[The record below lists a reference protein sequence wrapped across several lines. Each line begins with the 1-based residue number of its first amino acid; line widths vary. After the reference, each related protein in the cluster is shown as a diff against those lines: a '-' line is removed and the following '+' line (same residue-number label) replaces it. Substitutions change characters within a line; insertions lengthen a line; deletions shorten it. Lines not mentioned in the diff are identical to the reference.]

1 MSTRPVKSE
10 HPERAG
16 TAAKAAYSDP
26 TCDVFS
32 RTLAQKSLGNFSV
45 TTIMDK
51 TTEEFEKLAIDDALR
66 DLQTDRAN
74 GLSSAEASL
83 RLKRYGFNEIPETA
97 ESLAHRIIRRLWG
110 PIPWMI
116 EAAALLSALVGKWED
131 FTIIMILL
139 VTNVFIDFWQESK
152 ALTALKVLKEK
163 LAKTALALR
172 DGHFQSLDARELV
185 PGDII
190 KVKIGDLIP
199 ADIKLIDGDYIQADQ
214 SALTGESLPVSKK
227 PGDIAYSNSIVKQ
240 GEMLGVVTNTA
251 LNTFFGKT
259 VALVARAERE
269 EGSHFQKAVIHIGN
283 YLIMITLF
291 LVVVILI
298 TGMFRHQY
306 MLEILRFA
314 LVLTVAAIPVAMPAI
329 LSVTMAVGAMNLAKK
344 QAIVSRLV
352 AIEELAGVD
361 VLCSDKTG
369 TLTQNRMTVS
379 DPFPFGEH
387 TTKDLLLFAALASKE
402 ENRDPIE
409 VPIFESLRRSGAA
422 DRLQEYRQVKFTP
435 FDPVSKRTEATV
447 TSGDRSFFVT
457 KGAPQVVLELC
468 EEKTDRQAVLKKVEE
483 LAANG
488 YRTLGV
494 ATKNSGDMHFAF
506 AGLIPLFDP
515 PREDSKPTIREAM
528 ALGLDVKMVTGDNLA
543 IARHIA
549 RVLAIGDDIYN
560 ARELSGAST
569 RELVVLGK
577 VIAKAVYRSMAPRG
591 TGESEEEFAR
601 SVAASLEREFEHL
614 KLPKGYVKSHE
625 SEIIEIIENADG
637 FAQVFPEDKYLIV
650 EKLQKGGHIVGMT
663 GDGVNDAPALKKA
676 DAGIAVSGATDA
688 ARAAADLVLLS
699 PGLSVIVDAV
709 KGARVTFE
717 RMKSY
722 STYRIAE
729 TIRLILFMTA
739 SILIFNFYP
748 VTAIMIIILAFL
760 NDIPILA
767 IAFDNTKADERPIR
781 WNMKE
786 ILTVSTVLGVLG
798 VIASFGIFYLAEVYM
813 RLPPPVVRS
822 FVFLKLAVAGH
833 LTIFVTRTADRFWRR
848 PFPARLLLGSAL
860 VTKILATLFAVY
872 GWFVSPIGWGYALLV
887 WGYALAW
894 FVMNDFIK
902 IWVYKFLRREQI
914 AA

>member
-1 MSTRPVKSE
+1 
-10 HPERAG
+10 
-16 TAAKAAYSDP
+16 
-26 TCDVFS
+26 
-32 RTLAQKSLGNFSV
+32 
-45 TTIMDK
+45 MDK
-51 TTEEFEKLAIDDALR
+51 TTENYEKLSIDDTLK
-66 DLQTDRAN
+66 DLQTDGAK
-74 GLSSAEASL
+74 GLSSTEAGT
-83 RLKRYGFNEIPETA
+83 RLQRYGFNEIPEKT
-97 ESLAHRIIRRLWG
+97 ETLFHRIIRRFWG

-116 EAAALLSALVGKWED
+116 EAAALLSAVVGKWED

-139 VTNVFIDFWQESK
+139 FTNVFIDFWQESK
-152 ALTALKVLKEK
+152 ALNALQVLKEK
-163 LAKTALALR
+163 LAKTALVLR
-172 DGHFQSLDARELV
+172 DGSFQSVNARDLV

-199 ADIKLIDGDYIQADQ
+199 ADIKLIEGEYLQADQ

-227 PGDIAYSNSIVKQ
+227 LGDIVYANAIAKQ
-240 GEMLGVVTNTA
+240 GEMLGVVINTA
-251 LNTFFGKT
+251 LQTYFGRT

-269 EGSHFQKAVIHIGN
+269 EQSHFQKAVIHIGN
-283 YLIMITLF
+283 YLIMVTLL

-298 TGMFRHQY
+298 AALFRHEN
-306 MLEILRFA
+306 MLDILRFA

-344 QAIVSRLV
+344 QAIVSRLA

-369 TLTQNRMTVS
+369 TLTQNRMAVS
-379 DPFPFGEH
+379 DPVPFGEH
-387 TTKDLLLFAALASKE
+387 TSEDLLLFAALASKE

-409 VPIFESLRRSGAA
+409 IPIFEYQSKSGTSG
-422 DRLQEYRQVKFTP
+422 RLHLYCQENFTP
-435 FDPVSKRTEATV
+435 FDPVSKRTQATV
-447 TSGDRSFFVT
+447 THEDQRFFVT
-457 KGAPQVVLELC
+457 KGAPQVILELC
-468 EEKTDRQAVLKKVEE
+468 DEKTDRPAVMQKVEA
-483 LAANG
+483 LASNG

-494 ATKNSGDMHFAF
+494 AIKNAGEELFAF
-506 AGLIPLFDP
+506 SGLIPLFDP
-515 PREDSKPTIREAM
+515 PREDSEDTIQEAES
-528 ALGLDVKMVTGDNLA
+528 LGLDVKMVTGDNLA

-549 RVLAIGDDIYN
+549 RVLTIGDDIFD

-569 RELVVLGK
+569 RELVVLGE
-577 VIAKAVYRSMAPRG
+577 VIAQAIYRKMAPDI
-591 TGESEEEFAR
+591 SEPAAKKFAEGV
-601 SVAASLEREFEHL
+601 VAELEKAFEHL

-650 EKLQKGGHIVGMT
+650 SKLQKAGHIVGMT

-688 ARAAADLVLLS
+688 ARAAADLVLLA

-709 KGARVTFE
+709 KGARFTFE

-722 STYRIAE
+722 SIYRIAE

-767 IAFDNTKADERPIR
+767 IAFDNTKANERPIR

-786 ILTVSTVLGVLG
+786 ILTVSTVLGILG
-798 VIASFGIFYLAEVYM
+798 VIASFGIYYLAEVYM
-813 RLPPPVVRS
+813 RLTPKVVQT

-833 LTIFVTRTADRFWRR
+833 LTIFITRTTDHFWRR
-848 PFPARLLLGSAL
+848 PFPAPLLLWAAV

-872 GWFVSPIGWGYALLV
+872 GWFVAPVGWRYALLI

-894 FVMNDFIK
+894 FVVNDFIK

-914 AA
+914 IA